1 MMKILASDY
10 DGTLNRNGTVSD
22 TDVRAVESWRNAGNL
37 FVMDTGRSM
46 ESILEETEHYH
57 IPVDYYITNN
67 GGMLFDKDRRVL
79 FSSYLDKEIS
89 DDVICMAPMLD
100 HVVSYVVND
109 GFYRHR
115 IVVNEELTEFRYPGL
130 EPDLSVEEV
139 MGLPASQIVISFDSQ
154 EAASAVAEKM
164 GSLFGD
170 KISVFANKYVVDVV
184 PKGISKAH
192 GLKLLQDRLHLSQED
207 FYGIGDAD
215 NDIPLMAFSR
225 EGACIAGASEGVRRH
240 AAHVCDSVAGYIRQ
254 ILHN

>member
-1 MMKILASDY
+1 MKILASDY
-10 DGTLNRNGTVSD
+10 DGTLKQNGTVSEAD
-22 TDVRAVESWRNAGNL
+22 TRAIGSWRDAGNL

-46 ESILEETEHYH
+46 ESILEETEKYH
-57 IPVDYYITNN
+57 IPVDYFITNN

-115 IVVNEELTEFRYPGL
+115 IVVNDKLTEYRYPGL
-130 EPDLSVEEV
+130 EPDLTVEQV
-139 MGLPASQIVISFDSQ
+139 MEMPASQIVISFDCQ
-154 EAASAVAEKM
+154 EVASAVAEKM
-164 GSLFGD
+164 RRLFGD

-192 GLKLLQDRLHLSQED
+192 GLKLLQDRLNLAQDD
-207 FYGIGDAD
+207 FYGIGDAE
-215 NDIPLMAFSR
+215 NDIPLMEFSC
-225 EGACIAGASEGVRRH
+225 EGACIAGAKQEVCAH
-240 AAHVCDSVAGYIRQ
+240 AVCVCEDMASYIRQ
-254 ILHN
+254 ILNN